1 MLTRSIH
8 KLVLHNY
15 TAGPL
20 VVSLCQNYNFV
31 VYYKVPYSSISIT
44 IKMATILKCEDRNFQ
59 ADPNKIENFKLF
71 SDVSRK
77 NKGLNPKN
85 LNFDL
90 RLLNPGQY
98 SAPYHSHRFAEELFM
113 IISGSLMLRTP
124 NGLDLVSSGDLVFFE
139 MGDSGAHQFYNHTSE
154 PCTYLDIRTFIGFD
168 ICDYPDSGKILIAP
182 SFEIFNKEDQT
193 KYFEGETDVRKKWDD
208 LKNEP
213 NH

>member
-1 MLTRSIH
+1 
-8 KLVLHNY
+8 
-15 TAGPL
+15 
-20 VVSLCQNYNFV
+20 
-31 VYYKVPYSSISIT
+31 
-44 IKMATILKCEDRNFQ
+44 MATILKSKDRNFQ
-59 ADPNKIENFKLF
+59 PDPNKIENFKLF

-113 IISGSLMLRTP
+113 IISGSLTLRTP
-124 NGLDLVSSGDLVFFE
+124 DGLETVTSGDLVFFE
-139 MGDSGAHQFYNHTSE
+139 SGDSGAHQFFNHTSE

-182 SFEIFNKEDQT
+182 SFEIFNKEDKT
-193 KYFEGETDVRKKWDD
+193 TYFEGETDVTKKWDN
-208 LKNEP
+208 LRKESKL
-213 NH
+213 